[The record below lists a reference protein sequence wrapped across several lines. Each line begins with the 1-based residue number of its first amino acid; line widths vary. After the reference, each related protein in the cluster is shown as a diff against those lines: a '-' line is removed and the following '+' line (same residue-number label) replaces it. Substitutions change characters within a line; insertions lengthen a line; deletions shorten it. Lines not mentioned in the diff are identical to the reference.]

1 MCIIFVERS
10 CLSSLY
16 HSSILGCRH
25 RKLYPRNI
33 LFFIEDFEKMWSVKG
48 GNGAKKGAGGN
59 GLVAVAIDNQK
70 GSQNALRWAAEHLLT
85 KGQTVI
91 LLHVVQKTSSVCSSI
106 AGNNAIVCNIN
117 NLSQSPRK
125 QQLEKMTKDLFL
137 TFHCYCARK
146 DINCIDIIL
155 EDSDIAKAVTEY
167 ASYAAIE
174 NLVLGAPTKHGFIR
188 FKSSSIPSS
197 VSKGAPDFCTVYV
210 ISKGKIH
217 SERHASRPAAY
228 SSPLLA
234 QIEALNQQS
243 AKAAETP
250 RQNMYLKAA
259 RPSFRPRNLPD
270 EASRYAYTRGGGFSN
285 GRISGGFSESESERS
300 FISSDRASTDR
311 ASSVM
316 YEYMDRGR
324 LSTSSDQS
332 FGSMRL
338 GPKFAELNFPQDFSS
353 ISHESNQT
361 SSSWS
366 SENLEEVESEMRRL
380 KLELKQ
386 TMDMYSTACREA
398 LTAKQKEMELH
409 SWRAEEEQKLEEARL
424 AQEAAQAVAE
434 REKARC
440 KAAIEAADAAK
451 RIAELESNKR
461 ANAEIK
467 ALREAEDMRKLLSN
481 LAHTD
486 DKYRRYSIEEIEEA
500 TEHFSPF
507 RKIGE
512 GGYGPVYKCYL
523 DHTPVAVKV
532 LRPDAAQGR
541 SQFQKE
547 IDILSCIRHPNM
559 VLLLGACPEYG
570 ILVYEYMANGSLDD
584 CLSRKGNTPALS
596 WQLRFQIAAEVATGL
611 LFLHQTKPEPLVHR
625 DLKPGNIL
633 LDQNYVSKISDVGLA
648 RLVPA
653 VAENVTQ
660 CLMTATAGTFCYI
673 DPEYQQT
680 GMLGVKSDVYSL
692 GIMLLQL
699 VTSRPPMGL
708 THQVETAIEK
718 GTFAGMLDPAVPD
731 WPYEEALSFAK
742 LAIQCA
748 ELRRKDRPDLGT
760 VILPALNKLREFAD
774 EKMNHKLLGGN
785 YSPSPNHSHAADQ
798 QEVISDPQLK
808 NLETSKS
815 QSSTSSQPENQAEE
829 AGLL

>member
-1 MCIIFVERS
+1 
-10 CLSSLY
+10 
-16 HSSILGCRH
+16 
-25 RKLYPRNI
+25 
-33 LFFIEDFEKMWSVKG
+33 MWNAKKA
-48 GNGAKKGAGGN
+48 NGAKKEAGGN

-70 GSQNALRWAAEHLLT
+70 GSQNALRWAAEHVLNR
-85 KGQTVI
+85 GQTVI
-91 LLHVVQKTSSVCSSI
+91 LLHVQKTSSVCPL
-106 AGNNAIVCNIN
+106 AGNNAVVCNIN
-117 NLSQSPRK
+117 NPSQSPRK
-125 QQLEKMTKDLFL
+125 QQLEKMAKDLFV
-137 TFHCYCARK
+137 TFHCYCTRK
-146 DINCIDIIL
+146 DINCLDIIL
-155 EDSDIAKAVTEY
+155 EDSDIPKALTEY

-174 NLVLGAPTKHGFIR
+174 TLVLGAPSKHGFIR

-197 VSKGAPDFCTVYV
+197 VSKGAPDFCTIYV
-210 ISKGKIH
+210 ISKGKIN
-217 SERHASRPAAY
+217 SERHASRPAPH

-243 AKAAETP
+243 AKAAEAP
-250 RQNMYLKAA
+250 KQNMYLKAA
-259 RPSFRPRNLPD
+259 RPSFKPRNLQD
-270 EASRYAYTRGGGFSN
+270 EAARYAYARGGGFSN
-285 GRISGGFSESESERS
+285 GMIGGGFSESESDIS

-316 YEYMDRGR
+316 YDYMDRGR

-332 FGSMRL
+332 FGSMRQ
-338 GPKFAELNFPQDFSS
+338 GPKFAELNFLQDFSS
-353 ISHESNQT
+353 VSHESSRT

-366 SENLEEVESEMRRL
+366 SQNLDEVESEMRRL

-398 LTAKQKEMELH
+398 ITAKQKEMKLH

-424 AQEAAQAVAE
+424 GQEAALAVAE
-434 REKARC
+434 KEKARC
-440 KAAIEAADAAK
+440 KAAMEAADAAK
-451 RIAELESNKR
+451 RIAEFESNKR
-461 ANAEIK
+461 VNTESK

-500 TEHFSPF
+500 TEHFLPS
-507 RKIGE
+507 RKVGE

-523 DHTPVAVKV
+523 NHTLVAVKV

-559 VLLLGACPEYG
+559 VLLLGACPEFG
-570 ILVYEYMANGSLDD
+570 ILAYEYMANGSLDD

-596 WQLRFQIAAEVATGL
+596 WQLRFRIAAEIATGL

-633 LDQNYVSKISDVGLA
+633 LDHNYVSKISDVGLA

-653 VAENVTQ
+653 VAENMTQ

-699 VTSRPPMGL
+699 VTNRPPMGL
-708 THQVETAIEK
+708 AHHVECAIEN
-718 GTFAGMLDPAVPD
+718 GTFTEMLDPSVPD

-742 LAIQCA
+742 LAVQCA

-760 VILPALNKLREFAD
+760 VILPELNKLRELAD
-774 EKMNHKLLGGN
+774 EKMNHKILGGN
-785 YSPSPNHSHAADQ
+785 GGPSPNHSRVADQ

-808 NLETSKS
+808 NSETSRS
-815 QSSTSSQPENQAEE
+815 RSSTSSQSENQAEE
-829 AGLL
+829 AGTTA